1 MKNLTDE
8 QIRHRLD
15 WVESMLWQAHQK
27 DLPYL
32 NITFQK
38 LLDEQVRR
46 DLERQDRCKPTK

>member
-1 MKNLTDE
+1 MLNSLSDTQLE
-8 QIRHRLD
+8 QRLA
-15 WVESMLWQAHQK
+15 WVESLIHNCRDEK

-46 DLERQDRCKPTK
+46 DLEKEN